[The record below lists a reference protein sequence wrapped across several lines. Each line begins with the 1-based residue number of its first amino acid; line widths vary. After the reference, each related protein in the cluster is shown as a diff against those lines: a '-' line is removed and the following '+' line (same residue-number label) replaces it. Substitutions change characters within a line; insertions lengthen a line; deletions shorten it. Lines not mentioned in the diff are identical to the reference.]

1 MNWDDIEGR
10 WNELKGR
17 LRSKWAK
24 LTDDDMEMIGGKKD
38 MLVGRLQQRYGL
50 QKDEAEREVD
60 RWLGQI

>member
-1 MNWDDIEGR
+1 MNWDSIEGR

-24 LTDDDMEMIGGKKD
+24 LTDDDMEMIQGKKD
-38 MLVGRLQQRYGL
+38 MLVGRLQQRYGM

-60 RWLGQI
+60 RWLGSI